1 MKQTA
6 SLILLIMIWMVPL
19 VLAAQHTDR
28 NIHIETIVDAPL
40 PRVWTAWTT
49 GRGLETFMAPSCHVD
64 LRIDGKLDLFFYP
77 RAKPGQRGAEGMRI
91 LSVIPH
97 KMFGFT
103 WSNPRDFPEISQQR
117 THVTLKFYPV
127 KGNPQKTKLVLI
139 HDGWG
144 DGEIWDQAYR
154 YFIRAWKEVV
164 LFRLHYRFDHG
175 PINWN
180 NPPKNTD
187 RYNIIVN

>member
-1 MKQTA
+1 MNRSA
-6 SLILLIMIWMVPL
+6 YFLLICLLPL
-19 VLAAQHTDR
+19 CVQGQKPDR
-28 NIHIETIVDAPL
+28 NIYIETIIDAPV
-40 PRVWTAWTT
+40 PQVWNTWTT
-49 GRGLETFMAPSCHVD
+49 GDGLESFMAPSCHID
-64 LRIDGKLDLFFYP
+64 LRVDGRMDIFFYP
-77 RAKPGQRGAEGMRI
+77 RAKPGRRGAENMRI
-91 LSVIPH
+91 LSVVPL

-103 WSNPRDFPEISQQR
+103 WSNPRDFPEISSQR
-117 THVTLKFYPV
+117 THVTLKFYPAEDQ
-127 KGNPQKTKLVLI
+127 PQKTKLLLI

-154 YFIRAWKEVV
+154 YYIRAWKEVI

-187 RYNIIVN
+187 RYNIIIN